1 MKIFYWNDILTFL
14 NTGNIDDFFTKG
26 CGISIGSFDGLHKG
40 HRFLL
45 STLKDECQKNNL
57 QSGIVSFTR
66 PLPSIK
72 HSEDYTGDLSTLNQR
87 LKFFEEMG
95 FDFVILV
102 DFDDSF
108 ASMLGCDFLNI
119 LVNVCSMELIAEGI
133 DFRCGFKGA
142 TDTQAI
148 NYWGKQN
155 NIRTVFVD
163 PVYYLEITGNEE
175 RVSSS
180 FIRQKIQNGFF
191 TTVEELLERK
201 YEIDLESFG
210 GKTEIEKSGILQV
223 LPPEGVYHCLD
234 QNNEDSRIEITQNKI
249 LLENPCTLL
258 KF

>member
-1 MKIFYWNDILTFL
+1 MKTFYWNDILTFL
-14 NTGNIDDFFTKG
+14 NTGKIDDFFTRG
-26 CGISIGSFDGLHKG
+26 CGISIGSFDGFHKG

-45 STLKDECQKNNL
+45 STLKQECKSNDLN
-57 QSGIVSFTR
+57 SGIVTFKR

-72 HSEDYTGDLSTLNQR
+72 HSEDYTGDLTTLNQR
-87 LKFFEEMG
+87 LKLFDSMG

-119 LVNVCSMELIAEGI
+119 LVNACNMELIAEGI

-155 NIRTVFVD
+155 TVKTVFVD

-191 TTVEELLERK
+191 TPVEELLERK
-201 YEIDLESFG
+201 YELDLEEFD
-210 GKTEIEKSGILQV
+210 GKTEIEKSQILQV
-223 LPPEGVYHCLD
+223 LPPEGVYHCLNE
-234 QNNEDSRIEITQNKI
+234 QNEDVRIEITGER
-249 LLENPCTLL
+249 LLFELPCRLL